1 MKALENVTLQQRCCI
16 LYRDALEGQEMVRQG
31 TSCIESSQVLA
42 CHMSSVILTDTIQ
55 TVLETFECFLSK
67 STNYIHM
74 LVSGQEQ

>member
-1 MKALENVTLQQRCCI
+1 MGALESVTLQQRSSVFDKEAI
-16 LYRDALEGQEMVRQG
+16 EGQEMVREG

-67 STNYIHM
+67 STNYMHI
-74 LVSGQEQ
+74 LVSGQE